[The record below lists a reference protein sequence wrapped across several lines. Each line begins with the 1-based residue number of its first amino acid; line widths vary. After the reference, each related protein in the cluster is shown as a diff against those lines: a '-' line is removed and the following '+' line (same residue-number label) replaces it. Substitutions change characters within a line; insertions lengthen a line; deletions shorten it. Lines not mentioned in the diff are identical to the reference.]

1 MSTTASQAATFP
13 VSTRAQLTK
22 LSSLAAVVMAAE
34 KLRSQGVKVID
45 LGVGEP
51 DFSTPEHIKQAAK
64 QALDENFTKYT
75 TASGIAPLRQAVCD
89 YMNSNFGSDYT
100 PEQCCVV
107 VGGKQ
112 GLFNAVVALI
122 NPGDEALLEKPC
134 WVSFPEIVHFAEG
147 KVSWVDTESTDFH
160 LKADRVKAA
169 ITPKSK
175 LLIVNSPSNPTG
187 RVIDP
192 VEYRKIIEL
201 AVEKGLWVISDE
213 CYLQFVYPPHKVNSA
228 ATLPPELRARVLI
241 AGSLSKTYAMTGWRI
256 GFTLGPREWVNEIIK
271 IQSQSATHA
280 ASIAQ
285 KAAVAAL
292 TGSQEPVKEMLAEF
306 QRRGD
311 WLIPALNEIPG
322 VACGKP
328 EGAFYAF
335 PNIKGMMKNCGFATS
350 KEAADELLWKHGVV
364 IQSRRSSGSKNR
376 HFPSGK
382 LPSLILPIRTRF
394 NPTTFKPTRSHIR
407 RICRLRPSL
416 NTNRN

>member
-1 MSTTASQAATFP
+1 MSATTIQETTFP
-13 VSTRAQLTK
+13 VSDRARLTK
-22 LSSLAAVVMAAE
+22 LSSTFAVVMAAE

-51 DFSTPEHIKQAAK
+51 DFPTPEHIKQAAK

-75 TASGIAPLRQAVCD
+75 SASGIAPLRQAVCD
-89 YMNSNFGSDYT
+89 YTNSNFGSDYT

-112 GLFNAVVALI
+112 GLFNAVSALI
-122 NPGDEALLEKPC
+122 NPGDETLLEKPC

-147 KVSWVDTESTDFH
+147 AISWIETESTDFH
-160 LKADRVKAA
+160 LKADLVKAA

-192 VEYRKIIEL
+192 VEYRKIVEL

-241 AGSLSKTYAMTGWRI
+241 AGSLSKTYSMTGWRV

-271 IQSQSATHA
+271 IQSQSATHT

-285 KAAVAAL
+285 KAAVVAL
-292 TGSQEPVKEMLAEF
+292 TESQEPVKEMLAEF

-322 VACGKP
+322 VSCGKP

-335 PNIKGMMKNCGFATS
+335 PNIKGLMKNCGLATS
-350 KEAADELLWKHGVV
+350 KEAADELLWKYGVV
-364 IQSRRSSGSKNR
+364 TTDGAAFGAEGYLRISYANSLETIQEAVERLKRMVAD
-376 HFPSGK
+376 
-382 LPSLILPIRTRF
+382 RT
-394 NPTTFKPTRSHIR
+394 T
-407 RICRLRPSL
+407 
-416 NTNRN
+416 

>member
-22 LSSLAAVVMAAE
+22 LSSTAAVVMAAE

-51 DFSTPEHIKQAAK
+51 DFPTPDHIKQAAK

-75 TASGIAPLRQAVCD
+75 SASGIAPLRKAVCD

-100 PEQCCVV
+100 PEQCCIVL
-107 VGGKQ
+107 GGKQ
-112 GLFNAVVALI
+112 GLFNAVVSLI
-122 NPGDEALLEKPC
+122 NPGDDVLLEKPC
-134 WVSFPEIVHFAEG
+134 WVSFPEMAHFAEG
-147 KVSWVDTESTDFH
+147 RVVWVDTESTDFH
-160 LKADRVKAA
+160 LTADLVKAA

-175 LLIVNSPSNPTG
+175 LIIINSPSNPTG

-192 VEYRKIIEL
+192 AEYRKIIEL

-228 ATLPPELRARVLI
+228 AMLPPELRARVLI
-241 AGSLSKTYAMTGWRI
+241 AGSLSKTYAMTGWRV
-256 GFTLGPREWVNEIIK
+256 GFTLGAQEWVTEIIK

-285 KAAVAAL
+285 KAAIAAL
-292 TGSQEPVKEMLAEF
+292 TASQEPVKEMLAEF

-311 WLIPALNEIPG
+311 WLIPALNKIPG
-322 VACGKP
+322 VTCARP

-335 PNIKGMMKNCGFATS
+335 PNIKGLMKNCGFATS
-350 KEAADELLWKHGVV
+350 KEAADELLWKYGVV
-364 IQSRRSSGSKNR
+364 TTDGAAFGAEGYVRMSYANSLEAIQEAVE
-376 HFPSGK
+376 
-382 LPSLILPIRTRF
+382 
-394 NPTTFKPTRSHIR
+394 
-407 RICRLRPSL
+407 RIKRMVADRAK
-416 NTNRN
+416 

>member
-1 MSTTASQAATFP
+1 MSTTAPQAEQFP

-22 LSSLAAVVMAAE
+22 LSSTAAVVMAAD

-51 DFSTPEHIKQAAK
+51 DFPTPEPIKQAAK

-75 TASGIAPLRQAVCD
+75 SASGIAPLRQAVCD
-89 YMNSNFGSDYT
+89 YMNSNFGSGYT
-100 PEQCCVV
+100 PEQCCIVL
-107 VGGKQ
+107 GGKQ
-112 GLFNAVVALI
+112 GLFNAVVSLI

-134 WVSFPEIVHFAEG
+134 WVSFPEMVHFAEG
-147 KVSWVDTESTDFH
+147 RIAWVDTESTDFH
-160 LKADRVKAA
+160 MTADLVRAA

-192 VEYRKIIEL
+192 GEYRKIIEL
-201 AVEKGLWVISDE
+201 AVEKGMWVISDE

-256 GFTLGPREWVNEIIK
+256 GFTLGPQEWVTEIVK

-285 KAAVAAL
+285 KAAVVAL
-292 TGSQEPVKEMLAEF
+292 TMPQAPVKEMLDEF
-306 QRRGD
+306 RRRGD
-311 WLIPALNEIPG
+311 WLVPALNEIPG
-322 VACGKP
+322 VTCGKP

-335 PNIKGMMKNCGFATS
+335 PNIKGLMKNCGFATS
-350 KEAADELLWKHGVV
+350 KEAADELLWKYGVV
-364 IQSRRSSGSKNR
+364 TTDGAAFGAEGYLRMSYAN
-376 HFPSGK
+376 
-382 LPSLILPIRTRF
+382 SLEAIREAVE
-394 NPTTFKPTRSHIR
+394 
-407 RICRLRPSL
+407 RIKRMVADR
-416 NTNRN
+416 TM

>member
-1 MSTTASQAATFP
+1 MSVTTSQAATFP
-13 VSTRAQLTK
+13 VSTRARLTK
-22 LSSLAAVVMAAE
+22 LSSTAAVVMAAE

-51 DFSTPEHIKQAAK
+51 DFPTPEHIKQAAK

-75 TASGIAPLRQAVCD
+75 SASGIAPLRQAVCD

-100 PEQCCVV
+100 PEQCCVAL
-107 VGGKQ
+107 GGKQ
-112 GLFNAVVALI
+112 GLFNAVVSLI
-122 NPGDEALLEKPC
+122 NPGDEALLERPC
-134 WVSFPEIVHFAEG
+134 WVSFPEMVHFAEG
-147 KVSWVDTESTDFH
+147 KIVWVDTESTDFH
-160 LKADRVKAA
+160 LTADLVKAA

-192 VEYRKIIEL
+192 AEYRKIIEL

-213 CYLQFVYPPHKVNSA
+213 CYLQFVYPPHEVDSA

-256 GFTLGPREWVNEIIK
+256 GFALGPREWVTEIIK

-292 TGSQEPVKEMLAEF
+292 TSSQEPVKEMLAEF
-306 QRRGD
+306 QRRGA

-322 VACGKP
+322 VICGKP

-335 PNIKGMMKNCGFATS
+335 PNIKGLVKNCGFATS
-350 KEAADELLWKHGVV
+350 KEAADELLWKYGVV
-364 IQSRRSSGSKNR
+364 TTDGAAFGAEGYLRMSYAN
-376 HFPSGK
+376 
-382 LPSLILPIRTRF
+382 SLEAIREAVER
-394 NPTTFKPTRSHIR
+394 IR
-407 RICRLRPSL
+407 QMVGDRAK
-416 NTNRN
+416 

>member
-1 MSTTASQAATFP
+1 MSVTTSQAATFP
-13 VSTRAQLTK
+13 VSTRARLTK
-22 LSSLAAVVMAAE
+22 LSSTAAVVMAAD

-51 DFSTPEHIKQAAK
+51 DFPTPDHIKQAAK

-75 TASGIAPLRQAVCD
+75 SASGIAPLRQAICD

-100 PEQCCVV
+100 PEQCCVG
-107 VGGKQ
+107 VGGK
-112 GLFNAVVALI
+112 GGIFNAVVTLI
-122 NPGDEALLEKPC
+122 NHGDEALLEKPC

-147 KVSWVDTESTDFH
+147 KVSWIDTESTDFH
-160 LKADRVKAA
+160 LTPDLVKAA

-192 VEYRKIIEL
+192 AEFRKIIEL
-201 AVEKGLWVISDE
+201 AVEKGMWVISDE
-213 CYLQFVYPPHKVNSA
+213 CYLQFVYPPRKANSA
-228 ATLPPELRARVLI
+228 ATLPPELRSRALV

-256 GFTLGPREWVNEIIK
+256 GFTLGPREWINEIIK

-285 KAAVAAL
+285 KAGVAAL

-311 WLIPALNEIPG
+311 WLIPALNDIPG

-335 PNIKGMMKNCGFATS
+335 PNIKGLMKNCGFATS
-350 KEAADELLWKHGVV
+350 KEATDELLWKHGVV
-364 IQSRRSSGSKNR
+364 
-376 HFPSGK
+376 
-382 LPSLILPIRTRF
+382 
-394 NPTTFKPTRSHIR
+394 TTDGAAFGA
-407 RICRLRPSL
+407 
-416 NTNRN
+416 